1 MDDIER
7 AQQKAFDAILRNA
20 LAVERNT
27 RGLTADMSKV
37 VEDAGR
43 TLGMD
48 LLDRLDNLTPAE
60 LRTLSRY
67 RSGQR
72 VDRLPTRVQGV
83 VNFLDGWSATL
94 GSAVMATW
102 QEGAIEF
109 TQSESDFIVDLMR
122 ETLVDAPTA
131 VVSAAAIY
139 QQAMETPAL
148 GTFIEDA
155 LKEVEG
161 ETKMRIISRIREGV
175 SQGETNDQIVRALRG
190 TKTMNYSDGVLKT
203 TRNNLQTIVR
213 TGRTH
218 LSNTAYDETYQALGV
233 EQVVF
238 VATIDGR
245 TTLRCSSLDSNT
257 YDTGSNYPRPPLH
270 FGCRSVIAPFFGGRI
285 AGNRPYVK
293 AFQPIRTIP
302 RDKRPDGMVG
312 QMRAS
317 TSMTDFL
324 KRSDNAAFAR
334 EYFGP
339 TRYKLFQE
347 GKISIGQMI
356 RADGT
361 KYSIAQLR
369 QRHAKDFRE
378 VFGDAA

>member
-1 MDDIER
+1 MDEIER
-7 AQQKAFDAILRNA
+7 AQQKAFDAVLRNA
-20 LAVERNT
+20 LAVERNN
-27 RGLTADMSKV
+27 RGLVADMNDV
-37 VEDAGR
+37 VGNAGR
-43 TLGMD
+43 SLGME
-48 LLDRLDNLTPAE
+48 LLERLDNLTPGE
-60 LRTLSRY
+60 LRALSRY

-83 VNFLDGWSATL
+83 VKFLDEWAASL
-94 GSAVMATW
+94 GTTIMSTW
-102 QEGAIEF
+102 QDGAIEF
-109 TQSESDFIVDLMR
+109 TQAESDFIVDLMK
-122 ETLVDAPTA
+122 ETLADAPTA
-131 VVSAAAIY
+131 TISAAVVY
-139 QQAMETPAL
+139 KQAMETPAL
-148 GTFIEDA
+148 GIFIEDA
-155 LKEVEG
+155 LKEVG
-161 ETKMRIISRIREGV
+161 SETKARVISRIREGV
-175 SQGETNDQIVRALRG
+175 TQGETTDQIVRALRG
-190 TKTMNYSDGVLKT
+190 AKSMNYSDGVLKT

-245 TTLRCSSLDSNT
+245 TTLRCSSLDSKT
-257 YDTGSNYPRPPLH
+257 YDAGSNYPRPPLH
-270 FGCRSVIAPFFGGRI
+270 YGCRSVIAPYFGGRI

-302 RDKRPDGMVG
+302 KDKRSDGMVG

-317 TSMTDFL
+317 TSMSEFL
-324 KRSDNAAFAR
+324 KRPDNAAFAR
-334 EYFGP
+334 DYFGP

-356 RADGT
+356 LADGT
-361 KYSIAQLR
+361 KYTIAELR

>member
-43 TLGMD
+43 TLGME

-60 LRTLSRY
+60 LRALSRY
-67 RSGQR
+67 RSGER
-72 VDRLPTRVQGV
+72 VDRLPARVQGV
-83 VNFLDGWSATL
+83 VKFLDAWSASL
-94 GSAVMATW
+94 GTAVMSTW
-102 QEGAIEF
+102 QEGAVEF
-109 TQSESDFIVDLMR
+109 AQAESDFIVDLMR

-131 VVSAAAIY
+131 AVSAAAIY

-155 LKEVEG
+155 LKEVES
-161 ETKMRIISRIREGV
+161 ETKARVISRIREGV
-175 SQGETNDQIVRALRG
+175 SQGETNEQIVRALRG
-190 TKTMNYSDGVLKT
+190 TKAMNYSDGVLKT
-203 TRNNLQTIVR
+203 TRNNLQTLVR

-218 LSNTAYDETYQALGV
+218 LSNTAYDETYKSLGV
-233 EQVVF
+233 EKVVF

-245 TTLRCSSLDSNT
+245 TTLRCSSLDSIT
-257 YDTGSNYPRPPLH
+257 YEVGSNYPRPPLH
-270 FGCRSVIAPFFGGRI
+270 FGCRSVIAPYFGGRI

-293 AFQPIRTIP
+293 AFKPIRAIP
-302 RDKRPDGMVG
+302 KDKRPEDMVG
-312 QMRAS
+312 QVRAS
-317 TSMTDFL
+317 TSMNDFL
-324 KRSDNAAFAR
+324 RRPDNASFAR
-334 EYFGP
+334 EYFGD
-339 TRYKLFQE
+339 TRFQLFKS
-347 GKISIGQMI
+347 GKISISQMI

-361 KYSIAQLR
+361 RYSISELR
-369 QRHAKDFRE
+369 QRHTKDFRE
-378 VFGDAA
+378 VFGDA

>member
-27 RGLTADMSKV
+27 RGLAADMSRV
-37 VEDAGR
+37 VEESGR
-43 TLGMD
+43 TLGME

-60 LRTLSRY
+60 LRALSRY
-67 RSGQR
+67 RSGER

-83 VNFLDGWSATL
+83 VKFLESWSVSL

-131 VVSAAAIY
+131 AVSAAAIY

-155 LKEVEG
+155 LKEVES
-161 ETKMRIISRIREGV
+161 ETKARIISRIREGV

-190 TKTMNYSDGVLKT
+190 TKAMNYSDGVLKT

-218 LSNTAYDETYQALGV
+218 LSNITYDETYQALGV

-245 TTLRCSSLDSNT
+245 TTLRCSDLDS
-257 YDTGSNYPRPPLH
+257 DIFDVGSNYPRPPLH
-270 FGCRSVIAPFFGGRI
+270 YGCRSIIAPYFGGRI

-293 AFQPIRTIP
+293 AFRPIRQIP
-302 RDKRPDGMVG
+302 KDKRPDDMVG
-312 QMRAS
+312 QVRAS

-334 EYFGP
+334 EYFGS
-339 TRYKLFQE
+339 TRYKLFQD
-347 GKISIGQMI
+347 GKISISQMI

-361 KYSIAQLR
+361 KYSIAELR

-378 VFGDAA
+378 VFGESA